1 MKFGQLTEYN
11 KGNTFLH
18 VKNEAG
24 RLLPD
29 LSFFFFFLK
38 ALYEVK
44 TRFLIYFGSPQLC
57 IQ

>member
-29 LSFFFFFLK
+29 LSFFFFFFFLK
-38 ALYEVK
+38 DLY
-44 TRFLIYFGSPQLC
+44 
-57 IQ
+57 

>member
-29 LSFFFFFLK
+29 LSFFFFFFFLK

-44 TRFLIYFGSPQLC
+44 TSTQQLIFN
-57 IQ
+57 IFW

>member
-29 LSFFFFFLK
+29 LSFFFFFFK
-38 ALYEVK
+38 SFVWGKNKYSAAD
-44 TRFLIYFGSPQLC
+44 F
-57 IQ
+57 

>member
-29 LSFFFFFLK
+29 LSFFFFFFLK

-44 TRFLIYFGSPQLC
+44 TSTQQLIFN
-57 IQ
+57 IFW